1 MAARLKQGESVR
13 PTSSETGTSVESPR
27 GYTSAAE
34 DTPFHA
40 PIELPAALELIPD
53 PACLFGSD
61 GRAICCNDAWRSGV
75 IETLE
80 AFPPS
85 RWMDRLHPSEREV
98 IEAGL
103 TDALAS
109 ARNFEADARLCTSTD
124 EYRWHMLR
132 VRAHDARDGKPRCWL
147 YVLTDIH
154 ARKLCKQELARTI
167 KLQAGMLDVSVDCVK
182 VIQPDGQLA
191 YMNRAGCTALGVDED
206 SGFGMEWL
214 PLLGSE
220 VKKIGQAAL
229 DDARRGLN
237 ARFPGLS
244 CLPGAKPRYWDNMLT
259 PLLSADGDVEAIL
272 CVSRDITAQRESEER
287 IALLMGELNHRSK
300 NQLSVMHALVRR
312 TVPDTRAPWLRT
324 LEQRITSIARSQDLL
339 INGEWTGTTIYD
351 LVVSQTAIA
360 GDVLGERLLLQGDPD
375 LRLHPGTA
383 ETIGLALHELTTNAV
398 KYGALSNSSGQV
410 SVNWSIRDGDA
421 SRHLCMD
428 WTERGGPRVKEP
440 DRKGFGSLI
449 IERNPRV
456 VSGAKVSC
464 HYPPTGFVWHFEAP
478 ACSVLAG

>member
-1 MAARLKQGESVR
+1 MAARLNQGESTR
-13 PTSSETGTSVESPR
+13 TASSEIGPSVESSQVLV
-27 GYTSAAE
+27 SA
-34 DTPFHA
+34 TKRFHA
-40 PIELPAALELIPD
+40 GGPIELPVALELILD

-61 GRAICCNDAWRSGV
+61 GRIIGCNDAWRSGV
-75 IETLE
+75 IETPE
-80 AFPPS
+80 VFAPS
-85 RWMDRLHPSEREV
+85 RWMERLHPSERES
-98 IEAGL
+98 IKPRL
-103 TDALAS
+103 TDAFVS
-109 ARNFEADARLCTSTD
+109 ARNFEADMRLRASTG

-132 VRAHDARDGKPRCWL
+132 VRVHTVRDGKPRFWL
-147 YVLTDIH
+147 YTLTDIH
-154 ARKLCKQELARTI
+154 ARKLRKQDLARTI

-182 VIQPDGQLA
+182 VIQPNGRLS
-191 YMNRAGCTALGVDED
+191 YMNRAGCIALGVDEH

-214 PLLGSE
+214 PLLGPE
-220 VKKIGQAAL
+220 VKEVGEAAL

-244 CLPGAKPRYWDNMLT
+244 CLPGAKPRHWDNMLT
-259 PLLSADGDVEAIL
+259 PLLSPDGGVEAIL

-287 IALLMGELNHRSK
+287 IAVLMGELNHRSK

-360 GDVLGERLLLQGDPD
+360 GDVLDERLLLQGDPD
-375 LRLHPGTA
+375 LRLHTGTA

-398 KYGALSNSSGQV
+398 KYGALSNGSGHV
-410 SVNWSIRDGDA
+410 SVRWSIQDGDG
-421 SRHLCMD
+421 SPHLCID
-428 WTERGGPRVKEP
+428 WTESGGPPVKEP
-440 DRKGFGSLI
+440 ERKGFGSLI

-478 ACSVLAG
+478 ARSVLAG